1 MWKCE
6 NIASNQFQLPIG
18 KWLLVLAT
26 LATLATLGA
35 SALWPKVRD
44 SPDTHDCKRCGKCDM
59 LLEELKAKSA
69 TDFSGASTTGS
80 FVKFFK
86 G

>member
-26 LATLATLGA
+26 MATMATLISG
-35 SALWPKVRD
+35 
-44 SPDTHDCKRCGKCDM
+44 CYIGKAEFKG
-59 LLEELKAKSA
+59 EEMKMYP
-69 TDFSGASTTGS
+69 FFGTTGE
-80 FVKFFK
+80 VVDN
-86 G
+86 